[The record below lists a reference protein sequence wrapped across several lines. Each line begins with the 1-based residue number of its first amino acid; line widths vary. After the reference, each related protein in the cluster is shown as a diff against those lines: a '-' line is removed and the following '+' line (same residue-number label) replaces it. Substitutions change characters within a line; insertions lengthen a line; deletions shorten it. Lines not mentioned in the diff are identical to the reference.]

1 MLNFIDKQM
10 DILDV
15 PYEFGEWEWD
25 GESPVKYPYF
35 VGEFPSPET
44 IDTEDGHR
52 ERTLIISGF
61 HRGKAYTLEEIRQRI
76 EAHFDPIGGLRGET
90 EDGSAIAVFYN
101 GAHFPP
107 TGEMALKKIE
117 IQLQIQLWKGV

>member
-15 PYEFGEWEWD
+15 PYEFGEWTD
-25 GESPVKYPYF
+25 DNKYPYF
-35 VGEFPSPET
+35 VGEFPSPEV
-44 IDTEDGHR
+44 IDTEDGKR

-61 HRGKAYTLEEIRQRI
+61 HRGKAYSLEEIRQRI
-76 EAHFDPIGGLRGET
+76 EAHFDPIGGLRGTT
-90 EDGSAIAVFYN
+90 EDGSAIVVFYN
-101 GAHFPP
+101 GAYFPP
-107 TGEMALKKIE
+107 TGEMELKKIE